1 MHKRGTLCTSF
12 VIGIYKFLNML
23 HATLVQT
30 ALHWEDKKANLQEL
44 GHKLSTLAVQTD
56 LVVLPEMFTTGFT
69 MNAQS
74 LAEPTEGP
82 TWEWMA
88 GQANRLGAV
97 VTGSF
102 IAEEDGRYFNRLLW
116 VRPDGS
122 YEQYDKRHLFTLA
135 GEHEHYAP
143 GRQRLIVELNGWKV
157 LPLICYDLR
166 FPVWARNVENYD
178 LLIYVANWPEM
189 RRQAWRTLLAGRAI
203 ENQAYTLGV
212 NRVGADGNG
221 YPYTGDSSAFD
232 YAGEELLHASQA
244 EGLFTVQ
251 LSYEKQQDFRKKLQ
265 FLADRDG
272 FVMDGINV

>member
-1 MHKRGTLCTSF
+1 
-12 VIGIYKFLNML
+12 ML

-30 ALHWEDKKANLQEL
+30 TLHWEDKKANLKAL
-44 GHKLSTLAVQTD
+44 GRKLDSLATPTH

-69 MNAQS
+69 MNARP

-88 GQANRLGAV
+88 AQAARLNAV
-97 VTGSF
+97 ITGSF
-102 IAEEDGRYFNRLLW
+102 IAKENGQYYNRLLW

-143 GRQRLIVELNGWKV
+143 GNHRLIVELNGWKV

-166 FPVWARNVENYD
+166 FPVWARNVDGYD
-178 LLIYVANWPEM
+178 LLLYIANWPEM
-189 RRQAWRTLLAGRAI
+189 RRQAWRALLAARAI

-212 NRVGADGNG
+212 NRVGKDGNG
-221 YPYTGDSSAFD
+221 FPYTGDTSAYD
-232 YAGEELLHASQA
+232 YAGEELLHATQVD
-244 EGLFTVQ
+244 GLFTVQ
-251 LSYEKQQDFRKKLQ
+251 LSYEKQQEFRNKLQ
-265 FLADRDG
+265 FLADRDR
-272 FVMDGINV
+272 FVIE

>member
-1 MHKRGTLCTSF
+1 MLH
-12 VIGIYKFLNML
+12 L

-30 ALHWEDKKANLQEL
+30 SLHWEDKKANLAQL
-44 GHKLSTLAVQTD
+44 GEKLAALSVPSD

-69 MNAQS
+69 MNARP
-74 LAEPTEGP
+74 LAEPAEGP

-88 GQANRLGAV
+88 GQAARLNAV

-102 IAEEDGRYFNRLLW
+102 IAEEGGRYYNRLLW

-143 GRQRLIVELNGWKV
+143 GNKRLVVELKGWKV

-178 LLIYVANWPEM
+178 LLLYVANWPEM
-189 RRQAWRTLLAGRAI
+189 RRNAWRTLLAARAI

-212 NRVGADGNG
+212 NRVGQDGNG
-221 YPYTGDSSAFD
+221 YPYTGDTSAFD
-232 YAGEELLHASQA
+232 FAGEELLHATQV

-251 LSYEKQQDFRKKLQ
+251 LSCEKQQEFRNKLQ

-272 FVMDGINV
+272 FVME